1 MGESHDELVE
11 RAVAG
16 DADALSTLLEE
27 YGPQVR
33 RKLVISPPW
42 RSALDSADVMQVT
55 YMEAFLRIAQL
66 ATRDAPGFAAWLAG
80 LAQNNLRDAIKEL
93 KRRKRPDPRRRITA
107 GPNEESY
114 AVLLDAVGFTTH
126 TASRSAAAREAQR
139 LLQAAV
145 ARLPESYQK
154 VVRLYDLEGRPTN
167 EVAQALGRSPAAVY
181 MLRARAHDRLHELL
195 GSTSK
200 FFSDRA

>member
-1 MGESHDELVE
+1 MGQCADELVA
-11 RAVAG
+11 RAVGG
-16 DADALSTLLEE
+16 DADALGTLLEE

-33 RKLVISPPW
+33 QKLVISPAW
-42 RSALDSADVMQVT
+42 QSALDSADVMQVT
-55 YMEAFLRIAQL
+55 YMEAFLRIGQL
-66 ATRDAPGFAAWLAG
+66 ATRDARGFAAWLTG
-80 LAQNNLRDAIKEL
+80 LAQNNLRDAVKEL

-126 TASRSAAAREAQR
+126 TASRSLAAREAQR
-139 LLQAAV
+139 LLEAAI
-145 ARLPESYQK
+145 ARLPESYRK
-154 VVRLYDLEGRPTN
+154 VVRLYDLESRPVN
-167 EVAQALGRSPAAVY
+167 EVAERLQRSPGAVY

-195 GSTSK
+195 GSTSR

>member
-1 MGESHDELVE
+1 MGESHDELVA

-33 RKLVISPPW
+33 RKLVISSAW
-42 RSALDSADVMQVT
+42 QSALDSADVMQVT
-55 YMEAFLRIAQL
+55 YVEAFLRIGQL
-66 ATRDAPGFAAWLAG
+66 AARDVRGFAAWLMG
-80 LAQNNLRDAIKEL
+80 LAQNNLRDAIKQL

-107 GPNEESY
+107 GPNQESY

-167 EVAQALGRSPAAVY
+167 EVAEALARSPGAVY

-200 FFSDRA
+200 FFSNRA